1 MHHRQGSIVY
11 FYFILFGIVE
21 LFAYGFWGG
30 SIFVYLVQSILH
42 VKPFFERGQEVTELL
57 KIEARIES
65 AINSQKLRSHVKA
78 LELFSRHIV
87 DVARRMQSEAAEQ
100 QKQSAMQSSTSSS
113 SSSSSSAPLQ
123 QSRVVELD

>member
-1 MHHRQGSIVY
+1 M
-11 FYFILFGIVE
+11 
-21 LFAYGFWGG
+21 FAYGFWGG
-30 SIFVYLVQSILH
+30 SIFAYIAQSIFH

-78 LELFSRHIV
+78 LEVFSRHIV
-87 DVARRMQSEAAEQ
+87 DVARRMQAEAADQ
-100 QKQSAMQSSTSSS
+100 QKQSSMQSPTSSS
-113 SSSSSSAPLQ
+113 SSSSSSEPPQ